1 MSKEELYNQLPR
13 LLRRLFTWG
22 LLAAIVFL
30 IVWYNGGI
38 NVYGYF
44 LRPFSDLLV
53 FNAHIGFEPG
63 STSTAQFLYQIQ
75 IEGAGSRE
83 LTFAINQFNS
93 SMLEMVTLLA
103 MWPRKNWKDFGI
115 LLLWCLFFLILYH
128 TFQMF
133 IQCYNYQ
140 IGSDLANSLNMFW
153 EPSGWKTFI
162 KNVSKFD
169 LFILRFW
176 AGFPVFGMGLI
187 AHHFLSPKLGYGAKK
202 QSKKGKA
209 KGK

>member
-1 MSKEELYNQLPR
+1 MSKEELYNQLPL

-22 LLAAIVFL
+22 LVAAVVFL
-30 IVWYNGGI
+30 LAWYGGGI
-38 NVYGYF
+38 NIYGYF
-44 LRPFSDLLV
+44 LRPIADLLV
-53 FNAHIGFEPG
+53 FNADIGFEPG
-63 STSTAQFLYQIQ
+63 STSTAQFLYKIQ
-75 IEGAGSRE
+75 IEGVGSRE

-93 SMLEMVTLLA
+93 SMLEVVTLLA
-103 MWPRKNWKDFGI
+103 MWPKKNWKNFSI
-115 LLLWCLFFLILYH
+115 LTLWCLLFLVLYH

-133 IQCYNYQ
+133 IQCYHYQ

-153 EPSGWKTFI
+153 EPSGWKTFV

-176 AGFPVFGMGLI
+176 AGFPIFGLGLI
-187 AHHFLSPKLGYGAKK
+187 AHHFLSPKLKIGANK
-202 QSKKGKA
+202 QSARGKA